1 MAIMKILSMSK
12 MILEK
17 GIAPSFK
24 SKHTEESRTK
34 ISDYGIDWM
43 GVRKIE
49 ENQVYFWPSK
59 LK

>member
-43 GVRKIE
+43 GLGR
-49 ENQVYFWPSK
+49 
-59 LK
+59 